1 MPAAFD
7 EAELLDRVGN
17 DIAFLGDT
25 VQMLADDGRV
35 LMDEVRRAVAAGD
48 APALGRSAHALKGMI
63 SNFCAPDTQ
72 QSAFELEHMGR
83 SGDLAAAPAA
93 VERLQGRLQALT
105 AELLEFVRVRA

>member
-1 MPAAFD
+1 MAAAFD

-25 VQMLADDGRV
+25 VQMLADDGRA

-72 QSAFELEHMGR
+72 QSALELERMGR

-93 VERLQGRLQALT
+93 VERLQSRLQALT